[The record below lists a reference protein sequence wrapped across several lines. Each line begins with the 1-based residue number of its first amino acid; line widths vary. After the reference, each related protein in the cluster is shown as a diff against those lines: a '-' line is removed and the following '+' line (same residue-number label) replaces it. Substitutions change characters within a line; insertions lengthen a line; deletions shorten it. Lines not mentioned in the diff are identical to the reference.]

1 MTQAEII
8 RWAISGIKL
17 KRIALHTGYNELRDT
32 VPIAAE
38 RLLEELRNLNEKQ
51 GELERMLEETREEES
66 NV

>member
-8 RWAISGIKL
+8 RWAISGIKV
-17 KRIALHTGYNELRDT
+17 KRIALHNGYNELREA

-51 GELERMLEETREEES
+51 GELEKMLEEVREDES